1 MKSFTL
7 IFSLSISL
15 GVFAQTGLDK
25 VSAQLNNLLIA
36 GTDNSEHLV
45 WVFFKD
51 KGDNLSYYF
60 ANPESVV
67 SKRSLRRRSKILP
80 PNELISLMD
89 LPVNTDYIEELENLG
104 LEVKQISRWFN
115 GVSAYV
121 TSSKIAEISYL
132 NSVVKLDVVKKFKNR
147 NPFKDELIEN
157 HEQDPDVQVEG
168 MYSLDYGHS
177 YTPLYQIRVPQVHD
191 LGYTGEGVLICIM
204 DTGFNN
210 LEHEVFES
218 VNIIGMWDFVDRDP
232 DATQGT
238 QHGINVLSEIGGF
251 KEGQL
256 IGVSFDSD
264 FLLARTEDTGSET
277 PVEEDNWIAALE
289 WADSIGVDV
298 TSTSLTY
305 LEYDAPF
312 ESYTWQDMDGNTA
325 LITIAA
331 DLAVKLGIVVV
342 NSASNEGFDATH
354 NTLGAPADGDSV
366 IAVGSVESNG
376 ERSGFSSVGPTVD
389 GRIKPDLMALGSSV
403 YVASSFSSSSYGLA
417 SGTSYSAPLIA
428 GAVAL
433 LLSVDSTLSPMSV
446 LNLLRHTGSNSSYP
460 NNLEGWGIPN
470 ILEAVNL
477 LNTSGELTFFT
488 GNYLDEVITLTW
500 ATSSEGNIDYF
511 EVERRVSNSSDTGEW
526 QVIETVEG
534 TGSITEGGDY
544 TYNDDI
550 SSVDA
555 STIEYRLKQYDF
567 DGSFV
572 YSDVVSINLLR
583 FTTVQL
589 FQNYPNPFNLNTVIR
604 YFLPNDSRIKISVY
618 DILGNQQE
626 VLFEGLKPRGED
638 IVIFNAEG
646 RSSGVYFITLQA
658 ENYSQTIKATLI
670 K

>member
-7 IFSLSISL
+7 IFSLLISL
-15 GVFAQTGLDK
+15 GVFAQTGLNK
-25 VSAQLNNLLIA
+25 VSTQLNNILMA
-36 GTDNSEHLV
+36 GTDSNEHLV

-51 KGDNLSYYF
+51 KGDNPSYYF

-67 SKRSLRRRSKILP
+67 SKRSLKRRSKVLP
-80 PNELISLMD
+80 QDELISFMD
-89 LPVNTDYIEELENLG
+89 LPVNRNYIKELENLG

-121 TSSKIAEISYL
+121 TSSKVAEISYL
-132 NSVVKLDVVKKFKNR
+132 NSVVKLDVVKKFKSR
-147 NPFKDELIEN
+147 NPVKDELIEK
-157 HEQDPDVQVEG
+157 HDLDPDVQVEG
-168 MYSLDYGHS
+168 IYSLDYGHS
-177 YTPLYQIRVPQVHD
+177 YTQLYQIRVPQVHE

-210 LEHEVFES
+210 LEHDVFES
-218 VNIIGMWDFVDRDP
+218 VGIVGMWDFVDKDP
-232 DATQGT
+232 DPTQGT
-238 QHGINVLSEIGGF
+238 QHGISVFSEIGGF

-264 FLLARTEDTGSET
+264 FLLARTEDEGSET

-342 NSASNEGFDATH
+342 NSASNEGFNALH

-366 IAVGSVESNG
+366 IAVGSVERNG

-403 YVASSFSSSSYGLA
+403 YVASSFSTSSYGLA

-428 GAVAL
+428 GAAAL

-446 LNLLRHTGSNSSYP
+446 LNLLRHTGSFSSYP
-460 NNLEGWGIPN
+460 NNLVGWGIPN
-470 ILEAVNL
+470 IFEAVNL
-477 LNTSGELTFFT
+477 LNTSGELTFLT

-500 ATSSEGNIDYF
+500 TTSSEVNIDYF
-511 EVERRVSNSSDTGEW
+511 EIERRVGNSGDTGEW

-534 TGSITEGGDY
+534 TGSITEGGNY

-555 STIEYRLKQYDF
+555 TTIEYRLKQYDF
-567 DGSFV
+567 DGSFI

-589 FQNYPNPFNLNTVIR
+589 FQNYPNPFNLNTDIS
-604 YFLPNDSRIKISVY
+604 YYLPNDSRIKISVY

-626 VLFEGLKPRGED
+626 VLFEGLKPKGED
-638 IVIFNAEG
+638 KVTFNAEG
-646 RSSGVYFITLQA
+646 KSSGVYFITLQA
-658 ENYSQTIKATLI
+658 ENYSQTIKAILI